1 MAAKMLELAALKAS
15 IPTGT
20 NIWGKTNGEAA
31 TRKRK
36 SPPITPAKLI
46 KNSLRQEYVPDLVNP
61 QTLSEPLI
69 NPPSIVKATPE
80 ITYNALL
87 NEQSFESESYS
98 APAIDPLNLI
108 LEAYDNLIVP
118 SLIASLSA
126 AANITSSSA
135 SSTPPPPTSTTT
147 EAPSSNDAIKRW
159 FSRRLFA
166 EIAKK
171 EILNKKI
178 LPGNLTSAEE
188 LTQLFIT
195 ICYKAGLLLI

>member
-1 MAAKMLELAALKAS
+1 MAAKMLELAALKPS

-61 QTLSEPLI
+61 QALSEPLI
-69 NPPSIVKATPE
+69 NPPSIVNATPE
-80 ITYNALL
+80 
-87 NEQSFESESYS
+87 QSVEFESYS

-118 SLIASLSA
+118 SLIASLSP

-135 SSTPPPPTSTTT
+135 SSAPPPPTSTTT